1 VVATG
6 SLACEADCRH
16 PCAAWC
22 NLTPH
27 CHCPV
32 LRIKH
37 GCLLFLVQH
46 GHRLRGNGQRMKGH
60 CTLNG
65 GLSAGA
71 GKADQTDLM
80 LSQHRLASTVSTTHF
95 TSHV

>member
-1 VVATG
+1 
-6 SLACEADCRH
+6 
-16 PCAAWC
+16 
-22 NLTPH
+22 
-27 CHCPV
+27 
-32 LRIKH
+32 
-37 GCLLFLVQH
+37 
-46 GHRLRGNGQRMKGH
+46 MKGH